1 MATAKDYSE
10 AVSMISRPEAFGLPA
25 GTYYM
30 GALVG
35 RHTMLGHN
43 LPWIL
48 RFILAIGLGCILYYI
63 GLIFTLQFISVGIIS
78 LTDTIMKGASMVSD
92 KAIDKARGLAYSA
105 GIILQGYTYLVNPDR
120 KAAYVAEAR
129 AKLKAALE
137 FLK

>member
-1 MATAKDYSE
+1 
-10 AVSMISRPEAFGLPA
+10 
-25 GTYYM
+25 
-30 GALVG
+30 
-35 RHTMLGHN
+35 
-43 LPWIL
+43 
-48 RFILAIGLGCILYYI
+48 
-63 GLIFTLQFISVGIIS
+63 
-78 LTDTIMKGASMVSD
+78 MVSD